1 MIRSW
6 ENLMTDGQTDG
17 QTDRQADKS
26 DFIERCTNNVEL
38 PKYEK
43 GKEWIQK
50 KYQNA
55 IKKFSIYKIKQKQ
68 ATKN

>member
-1 MIRSW
+1 
-6 ENLMTDGQTDG
+6 MTDGETDG

-26 DFIERCTNNVEL
+26 DFIGRCATNVEL

-43 GKEWIQK
+43 DKEWIQK

-55 IKKFSIYKIKQKQ
+55 IKKFPIYKIKQKQ